1 MNYLKL
7 KELAPDKSFYAKIDG
22 KMVFVPLGEILVDVL
37 TLLDEKDEIIG
48 ANVKKI
54 EELNKAF
61 RTMEIALRQKGVK
74 L

>member
-7 KELAPDKSFYAKIDG
+7 KELAPDKSFYSKMDG
-22 KMVFVPLGEILVDVL
+22 QMVFVPLEEILVDVL

-48 ANVKKI
+48 ANIKKI
-54 EELNKAF
+54 EELDKAF
-61 RTMEIALRQKGVK
+61 RTMENALRQKGVK